1 MPRFGFRSAQILPR
15 CWAMI
20 ERRLRMTSWRS
31 EETFPAMAR
40 STSESTSSSRAS
52 LRVVSSEGGATS
64 ASFYL
69 AEVGG
74 LDAHAFGYLADRVLG
89 VVLS

>member
-1 MPRFGFRSAQILPR
+1 MRI
-15 CWAMI
+15 
-20 ERRLRMTSWRS
+20 TSWRS
-31 EETFPAMAR
+31 EETFPGHGQEHVGVDLELAGEF
-40 STSESTSSSRAS
+40 SGCF
-52 LRVVSSEGGATS
+52 LRGGGDF

-89 VVLS
+89 VGLAESLAAGAGEWAEVLHVVLYTT